1 MQNNIIRTS
10 VLGIPLSLVNLIQA
24 TRQISVW
31 ALDSRKAY
39 SVFVRDVPSLMLALR
54 QPELCDLHQTA
65 DLVVADGTPLVWVAQ
80 MKGHGDKI
88 GRVPGADLVD
98 EVCKF
103 SLSSGQ
109 SHFFYGGKPG
119 VAQRMVD
126 NLTRRYPGLR
136 VAGINTP
143 PMLDI
148 GPDFDL
154 LKTCREDVEEIRAS
168 NADVIWVGISSPKQE
183 YWIAKAMPG
192 VGRGVFIGVG
202 AAFDFHSGA
211 VKRAP
216 AWMRNNGLEWLHRL
230 MSDPRRLW
238 RRYLVL
244 APMFVVKAIGELLGC
259 GKRRTG

>member
-1 MQNNIIRTS
+1 M
-10 VLGIPLSLVNLIQA
+10 
-24 TRQISVW
+24 
-31 ALDSRKAY
+31 DSRKAY

-54 QPELCDLHQTA
+54 QPELCNLHQTA
-65 DLVVADGTPLVWVAQ
+65 DLVVADGAPLVWVAK
-80 MKGHGDKI
+80 MKGHGDEI

-119 VAQRMVD
+119 VAQRMAD
-126 NLTRRYPGLR
+126 ILTRRYPGLR
-136 VAGINTP
+136 VAGIITP

-148 GPDFDL
+148 GPNFDL
-154 LKTCREDVEEIRAS
+154 LKSCREDIDEIRVS

-183 YWIAKAMPG
+183 YWIAKATAIID
-192 VGRGVFIGVG
+192 RGVLIGVG

-216 AWMRNNGLEWLHRL
+216 AWMRNHGLEWLHRL

-244 APMFVVKAIGELLGC
+244 APMFVVKAIGELLVS
-259 GKRRTG
+259 GKRRTK